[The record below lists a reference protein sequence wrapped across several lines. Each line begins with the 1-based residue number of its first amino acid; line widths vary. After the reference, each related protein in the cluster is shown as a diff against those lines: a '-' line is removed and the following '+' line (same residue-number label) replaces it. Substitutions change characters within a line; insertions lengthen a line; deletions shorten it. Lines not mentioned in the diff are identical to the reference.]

1 MESDFQVLLEEKL
14 GLENEL
20 QKLKNTEVS
29 SILVSENGRIPKK
42 PYYCRTEI
50 KDLFKCFIIRF

>member
-1 MESDFQVLLEEKL
+1 MESDFQVVLEEKL

-20 QKLKNTEVS
+20 QKLKNTEVG

-42 PYYCRTEI
+42 T
-50 KDLFKCFIIRF
+50 LLL

>member
-1 MESDFQVLLEEKL
+1 MESNFQVLLEEKL
-14 GLENEL
+14 GLESEL

-42 PYYCRTEI
+42 TY
-50 KDLFKCFIIRF
+50 FVG